1 MQIPFFQGRR
11 SEGIAG
17 RTMRERERER
27 EREKAE
33 GIETREG
40 WAKACFT
47 APSLP
52 SSILS
57 PFRRRFIHSFIHA
70 IKKAC
75 MHVSERDTHHTAT
88 AQHPN

>member
-1 MQIPFFQGRR
+1 
-11 SEGIAG
+11 
-17 RTMRERERER
+17 MRERERER

-70 IKKAC
+70 LVLFWKEME
-75 MHVSERDTHHTAT
+75 MHLPSCRRTSFGGTTRKEGVS
-88 AQHPN
+88 HPS